1 LSGSVSL
8 VSVRRLAAI
17 DMHGGSGSARRRRI
31 ILAEFIIGVI
41 GMGGFGVWV
50 STNASD
56 ISSRMLGPCLVCAGL
71 NGALLAVYAVILSRR
86 GALEA
91 ELATTDARSVL
102 RRYGVLQLWI
112 FVPVSLIAVEL
123 YALVRDQKHR

>member
-1 LSGSVSL
+1 MAL
-8 VSVRRLAAI
+8 VNVRRLAAI
-17 DMHGGSGSARRRRI
+17 DMYGVSGSARRRRV

-41 GMGGFGVWV
+41 GMVGFGVWV

-56 ISSRMLGPCLVCAGL
+56 ITSRMVGLWLVGAGL
-71 NGALLAVYAVILSRR
+71 NYVPLAVYAVILSQR

-91 ELATTDARSVL
+91 ELAGADTRSEL

-112 FVPVSLIAVEL
+112 LVPLSLIAVEL
-123 YALVRDQKHR
+123 QAVIRDQKHP